1 MSSDMME
8 EKTYIYEYGPKDLKD
23 LEDIEL
29 RTFRKASELNDK
41 LLDLKIL
48 IDEIDYDWTEFME
61 YLEHEKISKVHEF
74 RGGEC
79 IDFDDELLNA
89 IVNTLKKSLN
99 DTNRSINYNMKKI
112 SLNRVLDG

>member
-1 MSSDMME
+1 MV
-8 EKTYIYEYGPKDLKD
+8 EKIYIYEYGADDLKN

-29 RTFRKASELNDK
+29 KSFKKASQLNDK

-48 IDEIDYDWTEFME
+48 MDEIDYDWNEFIE
-61 YLEHEKISKVHEF
+61 FLEDERISKVHEF

-79 IDFDDELLNA
+79 IDFDEELLNA
-89 IVNTLKKSLN
+89 ILTTLKKSLN
-99 DTNRSINYNMKKI
+99 DTNKSLNYNLKKI